1 MGRQRALRREER
13 GDHTA
18 HAPIDIEGAKRAEA
32 HAVLEM
38 DDLAHCL
45 HLATGAACGGTMKC
59 AALQGAG

>member
-1 MGRQRALRREER
+1 MGRQRALRREEH

-38 DDLAHCL
+38 DDLAHGL
-45 HLATGAACGGTMKC
+45 HLATGAACSGTMKC
-59 AALQGAG
+59 AAFQGAA